1 MRIWNNGA
9 IVHYRYKKNYSKKI
23 NASNLLLLDS
33 GGQYLNGT
41 TDITRTLI
49 IGKPNSEMINNYTYV
64 LKGHLALSN
73 LIFPKGTKG
82 CNIDLLARMYLWRY
96 LKDYDHGTGHGV
108 GFYLNVHEGPVSI
121 NKSNNSI
128 IMDGMIISNEPGY
141 YKENKYG
148 IRIENLELVKT
159 IVYRKQPTNF
169 LYFNTLTMVPY
180 EKKLINKKL
189 LSKDEIKQINS
200 YHQIVYKK
208 IGKLLR
214 SDQKDLKKFLFNK
227 TSLL

>member
-1 MRIWNNGA
+1 
-9 IVHYRYKKNYSKKI
+9 
-23 NASNLLLLDS
+23 
-33 GGQYLNGT
+33 
-41 TDITRTLI
+41 
-49 IGKPNSEMINNYTYV
+49 
-64 LKGHLALSN
+64 
-73 LIFPKGTKG
+73 
-82 CNIDLLARMYLWRY
+82 
-96 LKDYDHGTGHGV
+96 
-108 GFYLNVHEGPVSI
+108 
-121 NKSNNSI
+121 
-128 IMDGMIISNEPGY
+128 MDGMIISNEPGY

-159 IVYRKQPTNF
+159 IVHRKQPTNF

-180 EKKLINKKL
+180 EKKLVNKKL